1 MAQLRTSLYPRHLGA
16 RVRAALA
23 DTPVVLLNGPRQSG
37 KSTLAHLLI
46 AGGHPATY
54 VSLDD
59 PIALG
64 AARRD
69 PDGFIGGFA
78 DAAVIDEVQHAP
90 DLFRAIKTV
99 VDRRRDPGRFL
110 LTGSADVLLL
120 PRVAESLAGR
130 MEVLTL
136 WPLAQSEIERK
147 NSRFLDAVFGADPL
161 RLRAAGELKP
171 ALIQRALTGGYP
183 EAVER
188 KDPGRRSAWF
198 RSYLTT
204 LLQRDVRDVAD
215 VEHLTAMPTLLGLL
229 AARAMTT
236 LNMAEISRASGI
248 PHRTL
253 IRYVGVLETVFLVRR
268 IPAWSGNL
276 GERLV
281 RHPKLMLPD
290 TGLLGHLQ
298 DVDPQRFAGD
308 ETLAGPLLED
318 LVASEL
324 LKAAEWSSTR
334 ISLYHFRT
342 GGGDEVD
349 LVLERP
355 SGEVVGIEVKA
366 RAKVTSGDLKGLR
379 ALAAAAKRNFRRG
392 VVLHSGRESVAFG
405 DELYA
410 MPVSTIWAA

>member
-1 MAQLRTSLYPRHLGA
+1 MARSRTSLYPRHLA
-16 RVRAALA
+16 ERARAALA
-23 DTPVVLLNGPRQSG
+23 DTPVLLLNGPRQSG

-46 AGGHPATY
+46 AEGHRGTY

-59 PIALG
+59 PIALDT
-64 AARRD
+64 ARRD
-69 PDGFIGGFA
+69 PDGFIGGFG
-78 DAAVIDEVQHAP
+78 DAVVIDEVQQAP
-90 DLFRAIKTV
+90 DLFRAIKNA
-99 VDRRRDPGRFL
+99 VDQRRTPGRFL

-130 MEVLTL
+130 MEILTL

-147 NSRFLDAVFGADPL
+147 SSRFIDSVFSTGPL
-161 RLRAAGELKP
+161 RLP
-171 ALIQRALTGGYP
+171 AIAEPKSDLIERALTGGYP

-188 KDPGRRSAWF
+188 KRPDRRSAWF

-215 VEHLTAMPTLLGLL
+215 VEHLTAIPVLLALL

-268 IPAWSGNL
+268 IQAWSGNL
-276 GERLV
+276 SQRLV

-290 TGLLGHLQ
+290 TGLLGQLQ
-298 DVDPQRFAGD
+298 GVDPQRFSND
-308 ETLAGPLLED
+308 ETLAGPLLENF
-318 LVASEL
+318 VASEL
-324 LKAAEWSSTR
+324 LKAIEWSSTR
-334 ISLYHFRT
+334 SSLYHFRT
-342 GGGDEVD
+342 GGGEEVD

-355 SGEVVGIEVKA
+355 NGEVVGVEVKA
-366 RAKVTSGDLKGLR
+366 RAKVTGADLKGLR
-379 ALAAAAKRNFRRG
+379 ALAAAAKRKFRRG
-392 VVLHSGRESVAFG
+392 VVLHTGRESIALG

-410 MPVSTIWAA
+410 APMTALWMA